1 MSQVT
6 FYMLTVGGQ
15 LNRKEEMKIAIGI
28 KDKESKEINEM
39 FARSSYF
46 LFIEVENK
54 EIVNEKIEENTFTDQ
69 MSGAGIAVIEH
80 LAKKEVETII
90 CANLGPRALDLCK
103 QLQIKAYKTNDS
115 TYEKTIELFL
125 KNDLVEIK

>member
-1 MSQVT
+1 MSPAMFCMSMAV
-6 FYMLTVGGQ
+6 GQ
-15 LNRKEEMKIAIGI
+15 LNERTKMKIAIGI

-39 FARSSYF
+39 FARSLYF
-46 LFIEVENK
+46 LFLEIEDGKIKK
-54 EIVNEKIEENTFTDQ
+54 EEIEENTFSDQ

-80 LAKKEVETII
+80 LAKKGAETII

-103 QLQIKAYKTNDS
+103 QLQIEAFKADDLNYEDTIDS
-115 TYEKTIELFL
+115 FL

>member
-1 MSQVT
+1 
-6 FYMLTVGGQ
+6 
-15 LNRKEEMKIAIGI
+15 MKIAIGI

>member
-1 MSQVT
+1 
-6 FYMLTVGGQ
+6 VGGQ

>member
-1 MSQVT
+1 
-6 FYMLTVGGQ
+6 MLTVGGQ